1 MTRRTIELLVTLAL
15 SFLVATFPAAS
26 APSAKPVPTLGVLMP
41 WAPPSEPDW
50 KQRSG
55 FLQELRDR
63 GWQEGENLTIEYRW
77 ASGRQF
83 YQGADLAAELVRLH
97 VHVIV
102 AQGLSLIRAA
112 QQATSTIPIVM
123 ISGDDPVEEGFIASL
138 ARPGGNITGVDYSFV
153 PELSGKL
160 LELLKEAVPT
170 VTRIAVLV
178 DPLVPTTGQM
188 LEDVEVAARALGV
201 QRQVLAVYDPRE
213 FEGAFDTATREGAGA
228 LLVLPS
234 LLFALNESQLIAL
247 VAKHQLPAIFWQP
260 SFVRAGGLM
269 AYGPTGPSPFR
280 RAAYYVDRILKGA
293 KPADLPVERPTSF
306 ALAINLK
313 TAQALGLTIPPT
325 LLFQATEVIR

>member
-1 MTRRTIELLVTLAL
+1 MMRRTLGLLVTLAL
-15 SFLVATFPAAS
+15 GLLWAPLTAE

-50 KQRSG
+50 KQHSA

-63 GWQEGENLTIEYRW
+63 GWREGENLTIEYRW
-77 ASGRQF
+77 ASGRQP

-102 AQGLSLIRAA
+102 AQGLSLIRAV

-153 PELSGKL
+153 PEFSGKL

-178 DPLVPTTGQM
+178 YPVVPTTGQM
-188 LEDVEVAARALGV
+188 LEHVEVAARALGV
-201 QRQVLAVYDPRE
+201 QRQVLAVYHPRE
-213 FEGAFDTATREGAGA
+213 FEGAFDAAIRERAGA

-234 LLFALNESQLIAL
+234 LLFAINERQLIAL
-247 VAKHQLPAIFWQP
+247 VAKHQLPAIFGQP

-269 AYGPTGPSPFR
+269 TYGPTGPSPFR

-293 KPADLPVERPTSF
+293 KPADLPVEQPMKF
-306 ALAINLK
+306 ELVINLK

-325 LLFQATEVIR
+325 LLFQADEIIR